1 MRYGRVGRPPRSNR
15 MTNSNPSQKR
25 TKPDELTIGQIFSS
39 LTAKQLF
46 AVVSTLVS
54 ILVGVF
60 LLAWNL
66 QGQLHAAELREYEA
80 EIAKM
85 RADADKQ
92 EKRQRVLEGKTQL
105 LEATAAIQLQAL
117 VDKRDPADVF
127 PGLTREPMDD
137 RHFEE
142 LLTEYYLLFD
152 RLNRPQDGQA
162 PIVQSIVSRASG
174 ASSVLKFLNDQTT
187 LFPPR
192 RPQSNKVDSQ

>member
-1 MRYGRVGRPPRSNR
+1 
-15 MTNSNPSQKR
+15 MTSPNPFQNR

-54 ILVGVF
+54 ILVGMF

-66 QGQLHAAELREYEA
+66 QGQLHAAQLREYES

-85 RADADKQ
+85 RADADKL

-127 PGLTREPMDD
+127 PGLTREPMED

-142 LLTEYYLLFD
+142 LLTEYYSLFD
-152 RLNRPQDGQA
+152 RLNLPQDGQA

-174 ASSVLKFLNDQTT
+174 ASSVLKFLNDPTI

-192 RPQSNKVDSQ
+192 RPQSNKVDSP